1 MNDLESIKL
10 LTRLGSAF
18 ARSVESGMAGRPE
31 GEQVLDVVLGASA
44 IVIIAAAMRHP
55 EWGQALARI
64 ASAASSADMLE
75 AAIDNLVRIVPVEI
89 LTERSE

>member
-1 MNDLESIKL
+1 MNDLESIKI
-10 LTRLGSAF
+10 LTRLGSVF
-18 ARSVESGMAGRPE
+18 ASSVENGMAGRPE
-31 GEQVLDVVLGASA
+31 GEQILDVVLGASA

-64 ASAASSADMLE
+64 ASSTSSADMLE

>member
-1 MNDLESIKL
+1 MNDLEIIKL

-18 ARSVESGMAGRPE
+18 ASSVESGMAGRPE
-31 GEQVLDVVLGASA
+31 GAEVSNVVLGASA

-64 ASAASSADMLE
+64 ASAASSAGMLE